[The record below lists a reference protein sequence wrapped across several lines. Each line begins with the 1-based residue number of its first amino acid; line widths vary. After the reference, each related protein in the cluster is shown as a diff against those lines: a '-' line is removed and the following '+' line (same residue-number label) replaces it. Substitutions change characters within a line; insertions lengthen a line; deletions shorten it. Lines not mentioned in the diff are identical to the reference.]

1 MEAALRSLARDTNDL
16 KERVDLVN
24 QANAVRNWSLT

>member
-1 MEAALRSLARDTNDL
+1 MRALARDTSDL
-16 KERVDLVN
+16 QERVSLVN